1 MRWKLARSPGRSE
14 SVLDRRRSV
23 LALCVAG
30 LLALVP
36 SLLVVLDQWFH
47 NPWISTGFESLWH
60 RVPFLADHLAW
71 PPYFL
76 LVLLCYGALLLFFG
90 LTKPA
95 PLPWRAGPPDLNRGR
110 AGGRKGGLLS
120 RILVWI
126 SLLALFGLL
135 YRAVFLRVLPG
146 WELLLVLLVYAAGK
160 LAGETSARALIRLS
174 RRKIPVGLTLVAVH
188 ASLLAVLAVLFVQRR
203 WSGTYLFALAGSI
216 LLLFF
221 QRRRV
226 AASAWI
232 VLLAIALGM
241 VHFNSWWF
249 TLIGDEAPFWIV
261 AREIVR
267 HPSVQGIGSHLFLL
281 EGGVFGSTPYVSSL
295 IQAAGMMIAGVNNFG
310 WKFSNI
316 YLCAFAIVFFFR
328 FYRTFAGKSV
338 AVLGC
343 LFLAGSHYL
352 MSFAKI
358 GYNSLH
364 AYLAMALVLGASAWA
379 VRTRRPFAF
388 TCVGFAMASC
398 LYLYPAALYVLPLP
412 VLLLFL
418 YDPPK
423 SSGAISRWANLLV
436 AFLIPFPWLLQPG
449 FLLRLPPGVFVTD
462 RGAMESASHAFFH
475 VTSNLS
481 QAALSTLYSPGENH
495 FVGISYTDPLT
506 AALMAIGFAVTL
518 RRVRGDRFA
527 LFVTLGWITLLLLV
541 GASHEGT
548 DPRTTRMFLLLPWFA
563 LLAAIGLSWIAERA
577 RSSGLSRRALSI
589 GLAATV
595 VVLIGLNYCQ
605 AYVLSPRRMQ
615 EDQDFDSVFY
625 RVARRIQ
632 GVEGRPKKIVV
643 LTTGPSLETGTL
655 SWTAAYGLTM
665 LREVYSL
672 PALSEVRIERG
683 HFPEGARERLR
694 DVDTVVFLRPEMD
707 EDSRGA
713 LERRLAELGK
723 VPCPARNMGGDVRL
737 LAWQSPNLPP
747 FCQ

>member
-1 MRWKLARSPGRSE
+1 MRWKLARDPKRAESP
-14 SVLDRRRSV
+14 LDRRRSV

-36 SLLVVLDQWFH
+36 SLLLVLDQWFH
-47 NPWISTGFESLWH
+47 EPWLSTAFESLWH

-76 LVLLCYGALLLFFG
+76 LVVLCYGALLLFFG
-90 LTKPA
+90 LTKRDS
-95 PLPWRAGPPDLNRGR
+95 LPWRAGPPDSNRGR
-110 AGGRKGGLLS
+110 AGGRKSRLFG

-126 SLLALFGLL
+126 SGLALCGLL

-146 WELLLVLLVYAAGK
+146 WELLLALLVYAAGK
-160 LAGETSARALIRLS
+160 LASETSASALIRLS
-174 RRKIPVGLTLVAVH
+174 RRKRPVGLTLVAVQT
-188 ASLLAVLAVLFVQRR
+188 SLLAVLVILFVQRR
-203 WSGTYLFALAGSI
+203 WSWIFLLALAGSI

-232 VLLAIALGM
+232 VLLAISLGM
-241 VHFNSWWF
+241 LHFNSWWF
-249 TLIGDEAPFWIV
+249 TLIGDEAPFWRV
-261 AREIVR
+261 AREIVQ
-267 HPSVQGIGSHLFLL
+267 HPSVRDIGSHLFLL

-295 IQAAGMMIAGVNNFG
+295 IQAVGMLIAGANNFG

-316 YLCAFAIVFFFR
+316 YLSAFAIVFLFR

-338 AVLGC
+338 AVLAC

-358 GYNSLH
+358 GYSSLH

-412 VLLLFL
+412 VLLLFI

-423 SSGAISRWANLLV
+423 SPPAISRWANLLV

-449 FLLRLPPGVFVTD
+449 FLLRLPPGVFVAD
-462 RGAMESASHAFFH
+462 PDAMQSASHVFFH
-475 VTSNLS
+475 VASSLS
-481 QAALSTLYSPGENH
+481 HATLSTLYSPGENH

-506 AALMAIGFAVTL
+506 AAWIVIGFAVTL
-518 RRVRGDRFA
+518 PHVRENRFA
-527 LFVTLGWITLLLLV
+527 RFLILGWITLLLLV
-541 GASHEGT
+541 GGSHEGT
-548 DPRTTRMFLLLPWFA
+548 YPRTTRMFLLLPWFA

-577 RSSGLSRRALSI
+577 RSAGLSRRAVSI
-589 GLAATV
+589 GLAAAV
-595 VVLIGLNYCQ
+595 VVMIGLNYCQ

-615 EDQDFDSVFY
+615 DDQSFDSVFY
-625 RVARRIQ
+625 RVARRVQ
-632 GVEGRPKKIVV
+632 DADGKPKKIVI
-643 LTTGPSLETGTL
+643 LTTGPTLETGTL

-665 LREVYSL
+665 LREVYRL

-683 HFPEGARERLR
+683 RFPEGARERLR
-694 DVDTVVFLRPEMD
+694 DGDTVVFLRPEMD
-707 EDSRGA
+707 EVSRGG

-723 VPCPARNMGGDVRL
+723 VPCPARNMGGDVQL
-737 LAWQSPNLPP
+737 VAWQSPNLPP